1 VNEAYWT
8 LCVQVTRL
16 LTNHAPIEEYC
27 HCFFPQ
33 EEKTCSEM
41 NACSYG
47 QAQLEI
53 HDHVLYDCVRYNE

>member
-1 VNEAYWT
+1 MKHT
-8 LCVQVTRL
+8 GL
-16 LTNHAPIEEYC
+16 LTNHVPYC

-33 EEKTCSEM
+33 EENTCSEI
-41 NACSYG
+41 NACPCG